1 MCASVPPVTGLN
13 RGWALSLASAVSLKG
28 PQERTFVLVGFH
40 VRLAF
45 LVAGMPALFSGCARV
60 TSRETH
66 SVEVGGCGIDVVCSS
81 DAAFVFRRKLGTTQA
96 AYDGPATSGQSLW
109 EWAGYRTCWALVEQ

>member
-1 MCASVPPVTGLN
+1 VRLHAAGHWVEPRLGPV
-13 RGWALSLASAVSLKG
+13 LASAVSLKG

-40 VRLAF
+40 VRFAF
-45 LVAGMPALFSGCARV
+45 LVAGMPAPVSGCARV
-60 TSRETH
+60 TSSEETH

-81 DAAFVFRRKLGTTQA
+81 DAAFVFRRKPRTTQA

-109 EWAGYRTCWALVEQ
+109 EWAGHRTCWALAEE